1 MLYLVTGEWV
11 EAGALVPPEQ
21 MAGILETTVVPSLE
35 IWERWEQEGRI
46 KGGVFA
52 GERAGAFVLEAA
64 SHEEVGELLS
74 SLPFWGLVKWQV
86 KPLQSA
92 RSTIERDRRVIERL
106 RVGTG

>member
-106 RVGTG
+106 RAGTG